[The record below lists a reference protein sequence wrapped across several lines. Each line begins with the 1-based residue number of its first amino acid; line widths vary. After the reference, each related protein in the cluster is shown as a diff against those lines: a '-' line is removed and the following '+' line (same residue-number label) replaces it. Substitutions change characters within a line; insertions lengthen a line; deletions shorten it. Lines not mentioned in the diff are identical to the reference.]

1 VVQRSIR
8 IGLSRFFVAFTLIEV
23 LLVLAIISALISLS
37 WPATTRLL
45 ERLAVRTAVAEFR
58 SALALARSEAMRRN
72 QRVDVLAVGP
82 AGWRSGWLVM
92 IDTNSNHTAD
102 RDELVLYR
110 SSVPTAGLSV
120 QAALTDPQG
129 SYLAFDPSG
138 RPRTASSAMVP
149 QYGSL
154 IFTSGSQQRKLVIGF
169 LGRVRTCDPVTEGVA
184 C

>member
-1 VVQRSIR
+1 MQRSIR

-58 SALALARSEAMRRN
+58 SALALARSEAMRRH
-72 QRVDVLAVGP
+72 QRIDVLAVGP
-82 AGWRSGWLVM
+82 AGWRSGWLVL
-92 IDTNSNHTAD
+92 IDANNSHTAD
-102 RDELVLYR
+102 PNELVLYR

-120 QAALTDPQG
+120 QAALTDPQAP
-129 SYLAFDPSG
+129 YLAFDASG

-154 IFTSGSQQRKLVIGF
+154 IFSSGSQQRKLVIGF